1 MKKILHLFFIFII
14 SSNTVH
20 AADFKWTKIV
30 TTSDNATEFYIEK
43 KSIKKVGKLHFYW
56 LMANYLKHEENDDP
70 NVNSVIT
77 SNILNCKTSEVKTV
91 TYTSFNSNRA
101 RGIINTE
108 MIESSIL
115 YEPITELG
123 EYLFSWGS
131 EFSKEVPRDLI

>member
-1 MKKILHLFFIFII
+1 MKKMLHFFVIFII
-14 SSNTVH
+14 SSNTLH
-20 AADFKWTKIV
+20 AADFQWTKIV
-30 TTSDNATEFYIEK
+30 TTSDRATEFYLEK

-101 RGIINTE
+101 RGGINTE
-108 MIESSIL
+108 IIIPDEDINYFDWNYYDEDTS
-115 YEPITELG
+115 LG
-123 EYLFSWGS
+123 MVIQEIC
-131 EFSKEVPRDLI
+131 KIQ

>member
-108 MIESSIL
+108 MIVPDEDINYFDWNYYDEDTS
-115 YEPITELG
+115 LG
-123 EYLFSWGS
+123 MVFQEIC
-131 EFSKEVPRDLI
+131 KIQ

>member
-1 MKKILHLFFIFII
+1 MKKILHFFFIFII
-14 SSNTVH
+14 SSNTVY
-20 AADFKWTKIV
+20 AVDFKWTKIV

-101 RGIINTE
+101 RGSINTE
-108 MIESSIL
+108 IIVPDEDINYFEWNYYDEDTSI
-115 YEPITELG
+115 G
-123 EYLFSWGS
+123 MVFQ
-131 EFSKEVPRDLI
+131 EVCKIQ

>member
-1 MKKILHLFFIFII
+1 MKKILHFLFIFII

-101 RGIINTE
+101 RGSINTE
-108 MIESSIL
+108 IIIPDEDMNYFEWNYYDEDTS
-115 YEPITELG
+115 LG
-123 EYLFSWGS
+123 MVFQ
-131 EFSKEVPRDLI
+131 EVCKIQ

>member
-1 MKKILHLFFIFII
+1 MKKILHFFFIFII
-14 SSNTVH
+14 SSNTVY
-20 AADFKWTKIV
+20 AVDFKWTKIV

-91 TYTSFNSNRA
+91 TYTSFKSNRG
-101 RGIINTE
+101 RGGIYTEIIIPDEDINYFDWNYYDEDT
-108 MIESSIL
+108 S
-115 YEPITELG
+115 LG
-123 EYLFSWGS
+123 MVIQEIC
-131 EFSKEVPRDLI
+131 KIK

>member
-1 MKKILHLFFIFII
+1 MKKILHFFFIFII
-14 SSNTVH
+14 SSNTVY
-20 AADFKWTKIV
+20 AVDFKWTKIV

-101 RGIINTE
+101 RGGINTE
-108 MIESSIL
+108 IIIPDEDINYFDWNYYDEDTS
-115 YEPITELG
+115 LG
-123 EYLFSWGS
+123 MVIQEIC
-131 EFSKEVPRDLI
+131 KIK